1 MTFTQV
7 HTSPRAGSWL
17 LQAYRPKSVAGNDRD
32 RKLKT
37 ESRFKSELGVQRS
50 VSRLKQEKE
59 QEKWWVEERTKLV
72 HGEMATVGREA
83 QREGNDVTHT
93 LLDP

>member
-1 MTFTQV
+1 M
-7 HTSPRAGSWL
+7 
-17 LQAYRPKSVAGNDRD
+17 
-32 RKLKT
+32 
-37 ESRFKSELGVQRS
+37 
-50 VSRLKQEKE
+50 SRLKQEKE